1 MTRNQEGTGCP
12 LHEVD
17 VVTHFCVEF
26 AHSDHLGLGLRP
38 LVVGEE
44 LGHIELPGLD
54 LVSEVVTLLAP
65 AAAPHKLQEAVSLE
79 FTHPENTTQVC
90 SEKIVW
96 SRKSAARKKTDDF
109 Q

>member
-1 MTRNQEGTGCP
+1 MTRNQEGTGCL

-44 LGHIELPGLD
+44 LGHIQLPGLD
-54 LVSEVVTLLAP
+54 LVSEVVTLLGP

-90 SEKIVW
+90 SEADCLVQ
-96 SRKSAARKKTDDF
+96 KKCSKKLNR
-109 Q
+109 